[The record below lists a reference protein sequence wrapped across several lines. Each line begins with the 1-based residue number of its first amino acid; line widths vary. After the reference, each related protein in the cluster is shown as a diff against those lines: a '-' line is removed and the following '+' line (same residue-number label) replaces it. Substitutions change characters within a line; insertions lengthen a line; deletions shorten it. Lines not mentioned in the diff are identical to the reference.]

1 MVTVGGGIHGFVFLA
16 YAATAVL
23 VALNQR
29 WHPGV
34 GVLAVVSAVVP
45 YATIPMEVW
54 LHRTDRLRG
63 DWRLDATEDPRDHRW
78 YDRLMRWFLRRPWV
92 LAVLLVV
99 GIVALYVILLLV
111 GPPGASDP
119 DPERRDAR
127 RMWRPKGSAPMPS
140 RRERRRRRERCAT
153 RRLPCSGAWS
163 CRASVRR

>member
-1 MVTVGGGIHGFVFLA
+1 MFRTPGRLYRVLAIAEAITWTLLIAAIIARAVGAPGVVVTVGGGIHGFVFLA

-34 GVLAVVSAVVP
+34 GVLAVLSAVVP
-45 YATIPMEVW
+45 YATIPMEIW
-54 LHRTDRLRG
+54 LHRTGRLRG
-63 DWRLDATEDPRDHRW
+63 DWRLDATDDPRDRRW

-111 GPPGASDP
+111 GPPGG
-119 DPERRDAR
+119 
-127 RMWRPKGSAPMPS
+127 K
-140 RRERRRRRERCAT
+140 
-153 RRLPCSGAWS
+153 
-163 CRASVRR
+163 